1 MTDNLTVFIVDDDP
15 SVRDALGLLLGVH
28 DYRLAVFA
36 DADSFLRA
44 LKPHWHGCLLLD
56 IRMPGMDGL
65 SLQKKLLEL
74 GCDLPVVIMTGHG
87 DVDSAREAFR
97 AMAVDFLE
105 KPLDG
110 TRLLAAS
117 AEAYERQRQ
126 AADAAASWSQI
137 RAARRADPE
146 REDGACRGR
155 PPQIARLPR
164 SWPSARGRSGGA
176 KARMMDKL
184 GRQRRGAGPAQPG
197 LSAPALQ
204 PPSGS
209 DARPLR
215 SKIAPGSSS
224 AAECCWHRE
233 VLRSWVMRP
242 AGVDHLH
249 VALAQHLPA
258 AVRADQQGRLL
269 VDADADQLWPVEQ
282 SRSAGGCSGRAEE
295 VLVDDRIRQEAE
307 VLAQVDRPY
316 GRWAANRPV
325 RCLPAGQHLA
335 CHHCGAGG
343 RSAHDRAPPGSGAR

>member
-110 TRLLAAS
+110 ARLLAAI
-117 AEAYERQRQ
+117 AEAFERQRQ
-126 AADAAASWSQI
+126 AADAAASRSQI
-137 RAARRADPE
+137 QRRLDGLTPRE
-146 REDGACRGR
+146 REVMARVVAGLHNRE
-155 PPQIARLPR
+155 IAAELAISPR
-164 SWPSARGRSGGA
+164 TVEVH

-184 GRQRRGAGPAQPG
+184 GVGSVAELVR
-197 LSAPALQ
+197 LSL
-204 PPSGS
+204 G
-209 DARPLR
+209 
-215 SKIAPGSSS
+215 
-224 AAECCWHRE
+224 
-233 VLRSWVMRP
+233 
-242 AGVDHLH
+242 
-249 VALAQHLPA
+249 
-258 AVRADQQGRLL
+258 
-269 VDADADQLWPVEQ
+269 
-282 SRSAGGCSGRAEE
+282 
-295 VLVDDRIRQEAE
+295 
-307 VLAQVDRPY
+307 
-316 GRWAANRPV
+316 
-325 RCLPAGQHLA
+325 
-335 CHHCGAGG
+335 
-343 RSAHDRAPPGSGAR
+343 